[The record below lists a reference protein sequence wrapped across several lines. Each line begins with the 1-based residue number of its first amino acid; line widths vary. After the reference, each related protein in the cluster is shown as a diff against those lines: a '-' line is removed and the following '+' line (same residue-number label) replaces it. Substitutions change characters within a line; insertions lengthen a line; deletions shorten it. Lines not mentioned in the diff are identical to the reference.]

1 MSWLLLLWLLGPK
14 LPVAHGNV
22 LRRIVVGA
30 VRVRRNFLG
39 GLRLRG
45 QSGFAFLKREGKKSS
60 LAHTRFK
67 VGFYPG
73 GIQRYVCQPPFPM
86 LSRGI
91 DIPIHHHNGA
101 AALWPAFCRCYPV
114 SRRCPLQNGTCSSVR
129 PRRPRCTGGVAT
141 SPMLRAYS
149 CTSTVPSRAHGTA
162 QASFAAITE
171 SDEQSPC
178 TQRALEGVRGSVLW
192 ARSAPLTGTRRP
204 AR

>member
-1 MSWLLLLWLLGPK
+1 MSWLFACSCGLGPK
-14 LPVAHGNV
+14 LPVARGTSTWN
-22 LRRIVVGA
+22 
-30 VRVRRNFLG
+30 VRRNFSHFG
-39 GLRLRG
+39 GG
-45 QSGFAFLKREGKKSS
+45 CACVVKSGFAFLKREGKKSS

-73 GIQRYVCQPPFPM
+73 GIQGYVCQPPLFPQACCRVE
-86 LSRGI
+86 SRYS
-91 DIPIHHHNGA
+91 HHHNGA

-162 QASFAAITE
+162 QASFATITE

-178 TQRALEGVRGSVLW
+178 SVH
-192 ARSAPLTGTRRP
+192 
-204 AR
+204 